1 LGTMPTIRDMSND
14 ILFYV
19 IISESLGASVSVST
33 AGRNRNASFLGRLWN
48 TDGKLDGREFTLTLF
63 EGNFSAEMKRRDEL
77 RSRFSRDQNPVEP
90 TIVPDGAIGAIE
102 VTSRMEATNCFGPAA

>member
-1 LGTMPTIRDMSND
+1 MLGTMPTIRDMSND

-19 IISESLGASVSVST
+19 IISESLAASVSVST

-63 EGNFSAEMKRRDEL
+63 EGNFSAEMKRR
-77 RSRFSRDQNPVEP
+77 
-90 TIVPDGAIGAIE
+90 
-102 VTSRMEATNCFGPAA
+102 TNCAAVLAEIKIPSSRRLFQTARSVQ